1 MELSQKVQGLGKH
14 PAVAA
19 SLPCRYV
26 ADLLDPVVFA
36 VPLELARFRGGTTVT
51 FGARNR
57 TRTCNLRITN
67 QLHCQLCYPGIECL
81 GQ

>member
-19 SLPCRYV
+19 SLPCRYA

-36 VPLELARFRGGTTVT
+36 VPLELARFRGGDNSTL
-51 FGARNR
+51 AM
-57 TRTCNLRITN
+57 
-67 QLHCQLCYPGIECL
+67 
-81 GQ
+81 

>member
-19 SLPCRYV
+19 SLPCRYA

-36 VPLELARFRGGTTVT
+36 VPLELARFHGGTTVT
-51 FGARNR
+51 LPYDVYQRDVDS
-57 TRTCNLRITN
+57 
-67 QLHCQLCYPGIECL
+67 
-81 GQ
+81 